1 MQQGIGLLRDEKY
14 PDALNKFDN
23 VLKYDDRNAKAHI
36 GRGQALCGDNQIG
49 PSLEEYDKA
58 LEIEPD
64 NKNALISKANS
75 LSKSGDYDNAID
87 LYKRGIDV
95 DDGSDNCIHLL
106 NYALCLYNKND
117 LDNAYNVL
125 ERAERSYEAQKDKL
139 APKERQF
146 FEENV
151 DKLKKNR
158 EGGETGGI
166 EIQEQLKQS

>member
-1 MQQGIGLLRDEKY
+1 MLLICIKEK
-14 PDALNKFDN
+14 LMLMME
-23 VLKYDDRNAKAHI
+23 VI
-36 GRGQALCGDNQIG
+36 
-49 PSLEEYDKA
+49 
-58 LEIEPD
+58 
-64 NKNALISKANS
+64 
-75 LSKSGDYDNAID
+75 
-87 LYKRGIDV
+87 
-95 DDGSDNCIHLL
+95 IHLL

-117 LDNAYNVL
+117 LDNAYNIL

-166 EIQEQLKQS
+166 EIQEQPEA